1 MKRQDT
7 KRQLV
12 IVIAVVVGLLAV
24 GGCRE
29 KEAAAD
35 IAGATVAQCN
45 AERSMLENAIEAYL
59 MLEGNLPTSEAAM
72 VPDYLRIQSVYFDL
86 DAQANLVPAPN
97 SSCT

>member
-1 MKRQDT
+1 M

-12 IVIAVVVGLLAV
+12 IVIAVAVGLLAV

-35 IAGATVAQCN
+35 IAGASVAQCN
-45 AERSMLENAIEAYL
+45 AERSMLEGAVEAYL
-59 MLEGNLPTSEAAM
+59 MLEGRLPTSEAEM

-97 SSCT
+97 SGCI